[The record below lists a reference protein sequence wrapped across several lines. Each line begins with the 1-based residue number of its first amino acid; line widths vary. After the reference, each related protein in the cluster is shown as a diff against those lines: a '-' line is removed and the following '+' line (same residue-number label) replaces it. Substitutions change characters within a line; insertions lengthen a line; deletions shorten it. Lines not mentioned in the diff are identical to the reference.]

1 MIPCLGL
8 EDLGKEELVQGKKN
22 FSILL
27 QQVAQETQLQRFKY
41 IKCLEK
47 EVKHMALAT
56 KINGMRTSWKKEVLQ
71 KSDFKWSM
79 Q

>member
-1 MIPCLGL
+1 
-8 EDLGKEELVQGKKN
+8 
-22 FSILL
+22 
-27 QQVAQETQLQRFKY
+27 
-41 IKCLEK
+41 
-47 EVKHMALAT
+47 MALAT